1 MLKSQ
6 FSVLKSLKSHKIFHL
21 QIMFPLKPP
30 FLHASPSYKPP
41 FNWGFPN
48 FWPQIHLRW
57 RPVSQHAFG
66 ASCAH
71 RCRNLQRWP
80 GLCCT
85 LRCRCR
91 CFWWQGQNKK
101 PWNMHVSI
109 HRFAHM
115 EVRRVFF
122 PGLLQ
127 SQYRSHNFLELRAN
141 TSFPRNSMRRTV
153 TQLSMWGT
161 IKYVMV
167 TVKWRT
173 SAESLISTWSNVRW
187 IRHRPLFC
195 FNSPS
200 QASTQTFSPQAYR
213 PILNAG
219 QTCYASWHLGRWSL
233 TLPGWNS
240 WQEVSD
246 PHGPHSQTL
255 IVLPLFIWVLGSMS
269 YWKLLEMMEDCAYST
284 QWK

>member
-122 PGLLQ
+122 SGASAITISKPQFSGTPGKYFLPQELYEAHSDPTVNVGNNQ
-127 SQYRSHNFLELRAN
+127 ICDGYGKMTNIGRILDQY
-141 TSFPRNSMRRTV
+141 M
-153 TQLSMWGT
+153 
-161 IKYVMV
+161 IKCTM
-167 TVKWRT
+167 
-173 SAESLISTWSNVRW
+173 
-187 IRHRPLFC
+187 
-195 FNSPS
+195 NSP
-200 QASTQTFSPQAYR
+200 
-213 PILNAG
+213 
-219 QTCYASWHLGRWSL
+219 
-233 TLPGWNS
+233 
-240 WQEVSD
+240 
-246 PHGPHSQTL
+246 
-255 IVLPLFIWVLGSMS
+255 
-269 YWKLLEMMEDCAYST
+269 
-284 QWK
+284 

>member
-1 MLKSQ
+1 
-6 FSVLKSLKSHKIFHL
+6 
-21 QIMFPLKPP
+21 MFPFKPP
-30 FLHASPSYKPP
+30 FLHASPSYKAP
-41 FNWGFPN
+41 FNRGFPN

-101 PWNMHVSI
+101 PWNMHISI

-115 EVRRVFF
+115 EVRWVFKIVIF
-122 PGLLQ
+122 RGFCNH
-127 SQYRSHNFLELRAN
+127 HNIEATIFLNSSLAN

-153 TQLSMWGT
+153 TQLSMWVT

-167 TVKWRT
+167 TAKMTNIGRILDQYMIKCT
-173 SAESLISTWSNVRW
+173 MNST
-187 IRHRPLFC
+187 
-195 FNSPS
+195 
-200 QASTQTFSPQAYR
+200 
-213 PILNAG
+213 
-219 QTCYASWHLGRWSL
+219 
-233 TLPGWNS
+233 
-240 WQEVSD
+240 
-246 PHGPHSQTL
+246 
-255 IVLPLFIWVLGSMS
+255 
-269 YWKLLEMMEDCAYST
+269 
-284 QWK
+284 

>member
-1 MLKSQ
+1 MGYHNHPQSIYDGCLNPEFSWSNVKSPLIKIQCLMLKSQ

-101 PWNMHVSI
+101 PWKMHVSI

-122 PGLLQ
+122 FRGFCN
-127 SQYRSHNFLELRAN
+127 HNIEA
-141 TSFPRNSMRRTV
+141 
-153 TQLSMWGT
+153 T
-161 IKYVMV
+161 I
-167 TVKWRT
+167 
-173 SAESLISTWSNVRW
+173 
-187 IRHRPLFC
+187 F
-195 FNSPS
+195 
-200 QASTQTFSPQAYR
+200 
-213 PILNAG
+213 
-219 QTCYASWHLGRWSL
+219 
-233 TLPGWNS
+233 WNS
-240 WQEVSD
+240 GQILPS
-246 PHGPHSQTL
+246 PGTL
-255 IVLPLFIWVLGSMS
+255 WG
-269 YWKLLEMMEDCAYST
+269 A
-284 QWK
+284 QWPNCQCGEQSNMWWLR